1 MKLLIFIILI
11 TLIVLY
17 LKRNGNIERISYKY
31 TSKSDFEKRT
41 TPCIIH
47 GATEHWD
54 AHKLWSFE
62 NFTKR
67 FHNTRFILADNVEPM
82 TFAEYNDYCVTT
94 TEDEPLYIF
103 DESFG
108 EREDTKELLNDY
120 DEPELF
126 SDDLFKNLE
135 TIRPRYRW
143 FIAGPPRSG
152 SNLHVD
158 PLGTSAWNAL
168 ITGKKEWIIFYPGA
182 PVREST
188 KSGAAWFRDEYPKL
202 KHLQHYRFVQKPG
215 EILYIPSGWWH
226 IAINREATMAVT
238 QNFFESKY
246 ISKTKD
252 LILRERPDIYRKLF
266 LG

>member
-1 MKLLIFIILI
+1 MELLIVVV
-11 TLIVLY
+11 LIVLLVVY
-17 LKRNGNIERISYKY
+17 FKKPKIERISYKY
-31 TSKSDFEKRT
+31 ISKNDFAKRE
-41 TPCIIH
+41 TPCIITN
-47 GATEHWD
+47 GTSHWP
-54 AHKLWSFE
+54 AHTTWSFE

-67 FHNTRFILADNVEPM
+67 FHNTRFILADNIEPM
-82 TFAEYNDYCVTT
+82 TFAEYNDYCVST

-108 EREDTKELLNDY
+108 EREDTKELLRDY

-126 SDDLFKNLE
+126 SDDLFKNLG

-188 KSGAAWFRDEYPKL
+188 KSGAVWFRDEYPKL

-246 ISKTKD
+246 ISKAKD
-252 LILRERPDIYRKLF
+252 LILRERPDIHNKIF

>member
-1 MKLLIFIILI
+1 MKLLIVVV
-11 TLIVLY
+11 LIVLLVVY
-17 LKRNGNIERISYKY
+17 FKKPKIERISYKY
-31 TSKSDFEKRT
+31 TSKSDFQKRT
-41 TPCIIH
+41 TPCIIS
-47 GATEHWD
+47 GATEHW
-54 AHKLWSFE
+54 AARKLWSFE
-62 NFTKR
+62 QFTQR
-67 FHNTRFILADNVEPM
+67 FRDTKFTLADNIEPM
-82 TFAEYNDYCVTT
+82 TFAEYNDYCVST

-108 EREDTKELLNDY
+108 EREDSKELLRDY

-126 SDDLFKNLE
+126 SDDLFKNLG

-246 ISKTKD
+246 ISKAKD
-252 LILRERPDIYRKLF
+252 LILRERPDIYRKL
-266 LG
+266 

>member
-1 MKLLIFIILI
+1 MKLLIVVV
-11 TLIVLY
+11 LIVLLVVY
-17 LKRNGNIERISYKY
+17 FKKPKIERISYKY
-31 TSKSDFEKRT
+31 ISKNDFAKRE
-41 TPCIIH
+41 TPCIITN
-47 GATEHWD
+47 GTSHWP
-54 AHKLWSFE
+54 AHTTWSFE

-67 FHNTRFILADNVEPM
+67 FHNTRFILADNIEPM
-82 TFAEYNDYCVTT
+82 TFAEYNDYCVST

-108 EREDTKELLNDY
+108 EREDTKELLRDY

-126 SDDLFKNLE
+126 SDDLFKNLG

-188 KSGAAWFRDEYPKL
+188 KSGAVWFRDEYPKL

-246 ISKTKD
+246 ISKAKD
-252 LILRERPDIYRKLF
+252 LILRERPDIHNKIF

>member
-1 MKLLIFIILI
+1 MKLLIVVV
-11 TLIVLY
+11 LIVLLVVY
-17 LKRNGNIERISYKY
+17 FKKPKIERISYKY
-31 TSKSDFEKRT
+31 ISKNDFSKRE
-41 TPCIIH
+41 TPCIITN
-47 GATEHWD
+47 GTSHWP
-54 AHKLWSFE
+54 AHTTWSFE

-67 FHNTRFILADNVEPM
+67 FHNTRFILADNIEPM
-82 TFAEYNDYCVTT
+82 TFAEYNDYCVST

-108 EREDTKELLNDY
+108 EREDTKELLRDY

-126 SDDLFKNLE
+126 SDDLFKNLG

-143 FIAGPPRSG
+143 FITGPPKSG

-182 PVREST
+182 SVREST
-188 KSGAAWFRDEYPKL
+188 KSGAVWFRDEYPKL

-246 ISKTKD
+246 ISKAKD

>member
-1 MKLLIFIILI
+1 MKLLIVVV
-11 TLIVLY
+11 LIVLLVVY
-17 LKRNGNIERISYKY
+17 FKKPKIERISYKY
-31 TSKSDFEKRT
+31 ISKNDFAKRE
-41 TPCIIH
+41 TPCIITN
-47 GATEHWD
+47 GTSHWP
-54 AHKLWSFE
+54 AHTTWSFE

-67 FHNTRFILADNVEPM
+67 FHNTRFILADNIEPM
-82 TFAEYNDYCVTT
+82 TFAEYNDYCVST

-108 EREDTKELLNDY
+108 EREDTKELLRDY

-126 SDDLFKNLE
+126 SDDLFKNLG

-143 FIAGPPRSG
+143 FITGPPRSG

-246 ISKTKD
+246 ISKAKD

>member
-1 MKLLIFIILI
+1 MKLLIIVV
-11 TLIVLY
+11 LIVLLVVY
-17 LKRNGNIERISYKY
+17 FKKPKIERISYKY
-31 TSKSDFEKRT
+31 ISKNDFSKRE
-41 TPCIIH
+41 TPCIITN
-47 GATEHWD
+47 GTSHWP
-54 AHKLWSFE
+54 AHTTWSFE

-67 FHNTRFILADNVEPM
+67 FHNTRFILADNIEPM
-82 TFAEYNDYCVTT
+82 TFAEYNDYCVST

-108 EREDTKELLNDY
+108 EREDTKELLRDY

-126 SDDLFKNLE
+126 SDDLFKNLG

-168 ITGKKEWIIFYPGA
+168 VTGKKEWIIFYPGA

-246 ISKTKD
+246 ISKARD

>member
-1 MKLLIFIILI
+1 MRLLIIVV
-11 TLIVLY
+11 LIVLLVVY
-17 LKRNGNIERISYKY
+17 FKKSKIERISYKY

-47 GATEHWD
+47 GATEHWG

-62 NFTKR
+62 QFTQR

-82 TFAEYNDYCVTT
+82 TFAEYNDYCATT
-94 TEDEPLYIF
+94 IEDEPLYIF

-168 ITGKKEWIIFYPGA
+168 VMGKKEWVIFHPDSL
-182 PVREST
+182 VEKSE
-188 KSGAAWFRDEYPKL
+188 KSGAAWLRDEYPKYKHL
-202 KHLQHYRFVQKPG
+202 KHQRITQNPG
-215 EILYIPSGWWH
+215 EVLYIPPGWWH
-226 IAINREATMAVT
+226 IAINHEPSIAVT
-238 QNFFESKY
+238 QNY
-246 ISKTKD
+246 LHPKD
-252 LILRERPDIYRKLF
+252 LGVAKNIILRERPDIYQKLF
-266 LG
+266 

>member
-1 MKLLIFIILI
+1 
-11 TLIVLY
+11 
-17 LKRNGNIERISYKY
+17 
-31 TSKSDFEKRT
+31 
-41 TPCIIH
+41 
-47 GATEHWD
+47 
-54 AHKLWSFE
+54 
-62 NFTKR
+62 
-67 FHNTRFILADNVEPM
+67 M
-82 TFAEYNDYCVTT
+82 TFAEYNDYCVST

-108 EREDTKELLNDY
+108 EREDTKELLRDY

-126 SDDLFKNLE
+126 SDDLFKNLG

-143 FIAGPPRSG
+143 FITGPPKSG

-202 KHLQHYRFVQKPG
+202 KHLQHYRFVQKHG

-246 ISKTKD
+246 ISKAKD

>member
-1 MKLLIFIILI
+1 MKLLIVVV
-11 TLIVLY
+11 LIVLLVVY
-17 LKRNGNIERISYKY
+17 FKKPKIERISYKY
-31 TSKSDFEKRT
+31 ISKNDFAKRE
-41 TPCIIH
+41 TPCIITN
-47 GATEHWD
+47 GTSHWP
-54 AHKLWSFE
+54 AHTTWSFE

-67 FHNTRFILADNVEPM
+67 FHNTRFILADNIEPM
-82 TFAEYNDYCVTT
+82 TFAEYNDYCVST

-108 EREDTKELLNDY
+108 EREDTKELLRDY

-126 SDDLFKNLE
+126 SDDLFKNLG

-246 ISKTKD
+246 ISKAKD
-252 LILRERPDIYRKLF
+252 LILRERPDIHNKIF

>member
-1 MKLLIFIILI
+1 MKLLIVVV
-11 TLIVLY
+11 LIVLLVVY
-17 LKRNGNIERISYKY
+17 FKKPKIERISYKY
-31 TSKSDFEKRT
+31 ISKNDFAKRE
-41 TPCIIH
+41 TPCIITN
-47 GATEHWD
+47 GTSHWP
-54 AHKLWSFE
+54 AHTTWSFE

-67 FHNTRFILADNVEPM
+67 FHNTRFILADNIEPM
-82 TFAEYNDYCVTT
+82 TFAEYNDYCVST

-108 EREDTKELLNDY
+108 EREDSKELLRDY
-120 DEPELF
+120 NEPELF
-126 SDDLFKNLE
+126 SDDLFKNLG

-202 KHLQHYRFVQKPG
+202 KHLQHYHFVQKPG

-246 ISKTKD
+246 ISKAKD
-252 LILRERPDIYRKLF
+252 LILRERPDIHNKIF
-266 LG
+266 PG

>member
-1 MKLLIFIILI
+1 MRLLIIVV
-11 TLIVLY
+11 LIVLLVVY
-17 LKRNGNIERISYKY
+17 FKKPKIERISYKY
-31 TSKSDFEKRT
+31 ISKNDFLKRE
-41 TPCIIH
+41 TPCIITN
-47 GATEHWD
+47 GTSHWP
-54 AHKLWSFE
+54 AHMTWSFE
-62 NFTKR
+62 NFIKR
-67 FHNTRFILADNVEPM
+67 FHNTRFILADNIEPM
-82 TFAEYNDYCVTT
+82 TFAEYNDYCVST

-108 EREDTKELLNDY
+108 EREDSKELLRDY

>member
-1 MKLLIFIILI
+1 
-11 TLIVLY
+11 
-17 LKRNGNIERISYKY
+17 
-31 TSKSDFEKRT
+31 
-41 TPCIIH
+41 
-47 GATEHWD
+47 
-54 AHKLWSFE
+54 
-62 NFTKR
+62 
-67 FHNTRFILADNVEPM
+67 
-82 TFAEYNDYCVTT
+82 
-94 TEDEPLYIF
+94 
-103 DESFG
+103 
-108 EREDTKELLNDY
+108 
-120 DEPELF
+120 LF
-126 SDDLFKNLE
+126 SDDLFKNLG

-143 FIAGPPRSG
+143 FITGPPRSG

-246 ISKTKD
+246 ISKAKN
-252 LILRERPDIYRKLF
+252 LILGERPDIHNKIF

>member
-1 MKLLIFIILI
+1 MRLLIIVV
-11 TLIVLY
+11 LIVLLVVY
-17 LKRNGNIERISYKY
+17 FKKSKIERISYKY

-47 GATEHWD
+47 GATEHWG

-62 NFTKR
+62 QFTQR

-82 TFAEYNDYCVTT
+82 TFAEYNDYCATT
-94 TEDEPLYIF
+94 IEDEPLYIF

-168 ITGKKEWIIFYPGA
+168 VMGKKEWVIFHPDSL
-182 PVREST
+182 VEKSE
-188 KSGAAWFRDEYPKL
+188 KSGAAWLRDEYPKYKHL
-202 KHLQHYRFVQKPG
+202 KHQRITQNPG
-215 EILYIPSGWWH
+215 EVLYIPPGWWH
-226 IAINREATMAVT
+226 IAINHEPSIAVT
-238 QNFFESKY
+238 QNY
-246 ISKTKD
+246 LHPKD
-252 LILRERPDIYRKLF
+252 LGLAKNIILRERPDIYQKLF
-266 LG
+266 

>member
-1 MKLLIFIILI
+1 MKLLIVVV
-11 TLIVLY
+11 LIVLLVVY
-17 LKRNGNIERISYKY
+17 FKKPKIERISYKY
-31 TSKSDFEKRT
+31 ISKNDFSKRE
-41 TPCIIH
+41 TPCIITN
-47 GATEHWD
+47 GTSHWP
-54 AHKLWSFE
+54 AHTTWSFE

-67 FHNTRFILADNVEPM
+67 FHNTRFILADNIEPM
-82 TFAEYNDYCVTT
+82 TFSEYNDYCVST

-108 EREDTKELLNDY
+108 EREDTKELLRDY

-126 SDDLFKNLE
+126 SDDLFKNLG

-143 FIAGPPRSG
+143 FITGPPKSG

-246 ISKTKD
+246 ISKAKD

>member
-1 MKLLIFIILI
+1 MRLII
-11 TLIVLY
+11 TLILLLLLVVY
-17 LKRNGNIERISYKY
+17 LKKPKIEYISYKY
-31 TSKSDFEKRT
+31 TSKSDFAKRE
-41 TPCIIH
+41 TPCIITN
-47 GATEHWD
+47 GNSHWT
-54 AHKLWSFE
+54 AHTTWSFE
-62 NFTKR
+62 NFAKR
-67 FHNTRFILADNVEPM
+67 FHDTRFILADNVEPM
-82 TFAEYNDYCVTT
+82 TFAEYNEYCVST

-108 EREDTKELLNDY
+108 EREDTKELLKDY

-126 SDDLFKNLE
+126 SDDLFKNLG

-168 ITGKKEWIIFYPGA
+168 ITGKKEWIIFYPDA

-202 KHLQHYRFVQKPG
+202 KHLQHYRFIQKPG

-238 QNFFESKY
+238 QNFFEPKY
-246 ISKTKD
+246 ISKAKD
-252 LILRERPDIYRKLF
+252 LILRERPDVYNKIF

>member
-1 MKLLIFIILI
+1 MKLLIVVV
-11 TLIVLY
+11 LIVLLVVY
-17 LKRNGNIERISYKY
+17 FKKPKIERISYKY
-31 TSKSDFEKRT
+31 ISKNDFAKRE
-41 TPCIIH
+41 TPCIITN
-47 GATEHWD
+47 GTSHWP
-54 AHKLWSFE
+54 AHTTWSFE

-67 FHNTRFILADNVEPM
+67 FHNTRFILADNIEPM
-82 TFAEYNDYCVTT
+82 TFAEYNDYCVST

-108 EREDTKELLNDY
+108 EREDTKELLRDY

-168 ITGKKEWIIFYPGA
+168 ITGKKEWLIFYPGA

-246 ISKTKD
+246 ISKAKD

>member
-1 MKLLIFIILI
+1 MRLLIIVV
-11 TLIVLY
+11 LIVLLVVY
-17 LKRNGNIERISYKY
+17 FKKSKIERISYKY

-47 GATEHWD
+47 GATEHWG

-67 FHNTRFILADNVEPM
+67 FHNTRFILADNIEPM
-82 TFAEYNDYCVTT
+82 TFAEYNDYCATT
-94 TEDEPLYIF
+94 IEDEPLYIF

-168 ITGKKEWIIFYPGA
+168 VMGKKEWVIFHPDSL
-182 PVREST
+182 VEKSE
-188 KSGAAWFRDEYPKL
+188 KSGAAWLRDEYPKYKHL
-202 KHLQHYRFVQKPG
+202 KHQRITQNPG
-215 EILYIPSGWWH
+215 EVLYIPPGWWH
-226 IAINREATMAVT
+226 IAINHEPSIAVT
-238 QNFFESKY
+238 QNY
-246 ISKTKD
+246 LHPKD
-252 LILRERPDIYRKLF
+252 LGVAKNIILRERPDIYHKLF
-266 LG
+266 

>member
-1 MKLLIFIILI
+1 MKLLIVVV
-11 TLIVLY
+11 LIVLLVVY
-17 LKRNGNIERISYKY
+17 FKKPKIERISYKY
-31 TSKSDFEKRT
+31 ISKSDFSKRE
-41 TPCIIH
+41 TPCIITN
-47 GATEHWD
+47 GTLHWP
-54 AHKLWSFE
+54 AHTTWSFE

-67 FHNTRFILADNVEPM
+67 FHNTRFMLADNVEPM
-82 TFAEYNDYCVTT
+82 TFAEYNDYCVST

-108 EREDTKELLNDY
+108 ERNDTKELLRDY

-126 SDDLFKNLE
+126 SDDLFKNLG

-168 ITGKKEWIIFYPGA
+168 IKGKKEWVIFYPGA

-246 ISKTKD
+246 ISKVGD
-252 LILRERPDIYRKLF
+252 LILRERPDIHNKIF
-266 LG
+266 HG

>member
-1 MKLLIFIILI
+1 MELLIVVV
-11 TLIVLY
+11 LIVLLVVY
-17 LKRNGNIERISYKY
+17 FKKPKIERISYKY
-31 TSKSDFEKRT
+31 ISKNDFAKRE
-41 TPCIIH
+41 TPCIITN
-47 GATEHWD
+47 GTSHWP
-54 AHKLWSFE
+54 AHTTWSFE

-67 FHNTRFILADNVEPM
+67 FHNTRFILADNIEPM
-82 TFAEYNDYCVTT
+82 TFAEYNDYCVST

-108 EREDTKELLNDY
+108 EREDTKELLRDY

-126 SDDLFKNLE
+126 SDDLFKNLG

-182 PVREST
+182 PMREST

-246 ISKTKD
+246 ISKAKD
-252 LILRERPDIYRKLF
+252 LILRERPDIHNKIF